1 METSRGFQPG
11 TGASAITF
19 VLMVGGAVL
28 GAGIYHSQ
36 RDHVRW
42 ILAHRA
48 ESREDLVL
56 EAANDAVLVPSSE

>member
-1 METSRGFQPG
+1 
-11 TGASAITF
+11 
-19 VLMVGGAVL
+19 MVSGAVL

-48 ESREDLVL
+48 VSREDTSVP
-56 EAANDAVLVPSSE
+56 AANGTFAVSSPD